1 MLQRHDLLR
10 ILAAALL
17 WLELPALQAAT
28 LPSTGLMGV
37 VKSSEGKPMEGV
49 AVSARASDKRFTT
62 SVYTDQAGQYFF
74 PPLADGRYRMWAQAV
89 GFDTARAELTIAPG
103 KKIQQNFTLKP
114 LRDFSQQ
121 LSGTEWTD
129 SLPADTPAD
138 RRMSRVFYYNCST
151 CHLAGYVLAKRFDAA
166 GWGIILNNMIE
177 HETSPGSD
185 SRWLIQFYKEDLV
198 EYLTRIRG
206 PKPYPWKFQPHPRP
220 SGEATQIVVTEYDLP
235 RGDQPDFLLSHNGS
249 DWAEGIPAK
258 YAEGGGTHDAVVD
271 KDGNV
276 WFTDDMTPERTIGK
290 LDPRT
295 GLTTSYKLADKDGL
309 AVSTHGIV
317 ADQNGI
323 VWFPIGAEGIFASFD
338 PKTGKFQRFPKPSS
352 LSRGAGGMIVV
363 DSKGN
368 LWTPHSNGFFRLN
381 PQTGEVENLEVL
393 FFSTRLLRSELF
405 ELPVTAEFHLVAE
418 G

>member
-138 RRMSRVFYYNCST
+138 RRVRRGFYFKFNNCP
-151 CHLAGYVLAKRFDAA
+151 F
-166 GWGIILNNMIE
+166 
-177 HETSPGSD
+177 
-185 SRWLIQFYKEDLV
+185 
-198 EYLTRIRG
+198 
-206 PKPYPWKFQPHPRP
+206 
-220 SGEATQIVVTEYDLP
+220 
-235 RGDQPDFLLSHNGS
+235 
-249 DWAEGIPAK
+249 
-258 YAEGGGTHDAVVD
+258 
-271 KDGNV
+271 
-276 WFTDDMTPERTIGK
+276 
-290 LDPRT
+290 
-295 GLTTSYKLADKDGL
+295 
-309 AVSTHGIV
+309 HGIV
-317 ADQNGI
+317 
-323 VWFPIGAEGIFASFD
+323 
-338 PKTGKFQRFPKPSS
+338 
-352 LSRGAGGMIVV
+352 LS
-363 DSKGN
+363 
-368 LWTPHSNGFFRLN
+368 
-381 PQTGEVENLEVL
+381 
-393 FFSTRLLRSELF
+393 
-405 ELPVTAEFHLVAE
+405 
-418 G
+418 